1 MFKHG
6 NNFMEV
12 FQFYRTKNGIN
23 HGKFKT
29 CCGVHQT
36 GSHSKTGN
44 FSVSKFLSA
53 DILRFW
59 VDEGQWI
66 CQVNTSQNSLS
77 QPQDTSWKGKQGS
90 NQKMAVL
97 GDKASPKH
105 GNSPLDFQYSNVS
118 IALSFQVV
126 SQYLQTQLA
135 FTGTTIFQLLI
146 MLITSR
152 METTVE
158 LDSWT

>member
-1 MFKHG
+1 
-6 NNFMEV
+6 
-12 FQFYRTKNGIN
+12 
-23 HGKFKT
+23 
-29 CCGVHQT
+29 
-36 GSHSKTGN
+36 
-44 FSVSKFLSA
+44 
-53 DILRFW
+53 
-59 VDEGQWI
+59 
-66 CQVNTSQNSLS
+66 
-77 QPQDTSWKGKQGS
+77 
-90 NQKMAVL
+90 MAVL